1 MIIQVILMI
10 IFLYL
15 LNYFISR
22 NTQILNNRKTD
33 FMRLNDDRLERISH
47 NQKLLDLIYCP
58 EYKYYNPEAY
68 QEIIDYLDAFLE
80 LFELIQIDP
89 SRSSDL
95 YQSMVDNK
103 KYIINSLI
111 SMSIRLPVEYDI
123 KKFTDEFDKELQKY
137 LIEANNIHEEY
148 LKNNGFDCRTKLIFL
163 NHPDAYNLDD
173 NFVEPGKKLL
183 FNRV

>member
-1 MIIQVILMI
+1 MLI
-10 IFLYL
+10 IFLVLFKYYIDK
-15 LNYFISR
+15 NKQNID
-22 NTQILNNRKTD
+22 NRKID
-33 FMRLNDDRLERISH
+33 FMRVNDDRLERISS

-58 EYKYYNPEAY
+58 EYKYYNPQAY
-68 QEIIDYLDAFLE
+68 YEIIDYLDSFLE

-89 SRSSDL
+89 ARSSDL

-111 SMSIRLPVEYDI
+111 SMSIRLPVEYNI
-123 KKFTDEFDKELQKY
+123 KKFTDDFDRELQKY
-137 LIEANNIHEEY
+137 LIEANNIHENY

-163 NHPDAYNLDD
+163 NHPDGYNLDD
-173 NFVEPGKKLL
+173 NFIEPGKKLL